1 MIRITHMELR
11 EEHILHIIGHAGF
24 SNHGND
30 IVCAGIS
37 ALTYALLQTLCGA
50 EERGELCLFDYAVK
64 DGAAV
69 IHVRAKAHARGKLE
83 TALETAAAGYQ
94 MIAGGYPEH
103 VCFEEM
109 GEKGRKRSETI
120 ERKG

>member
-1 MIRITHMELR
+1 MIRITYMELR
-11 EEHILHIIGHAGF
+11 DEHIFHIIGHAGF
-24 SNHGND
+24 SDHGND

-37 ALTYALLQTLCGA
+37 ALTYALMQTLCDA
-50 EERGELCLFDYAVK
+50 EEKGELCLFDYIVK

-69 IHVRAKAHARGKLE
+69 IHVRAKAHARVKLE
-83 TALETAAAGYQ
+83 SAVETVTAGYR

-109 GEKGRKRSETI
+109 AEKRRK
-120 ERKG
+120 